1 MYQLIILLP
10 AGLDLQSFDEGW
22 PQFLDIAEQLP
33 GLIRESITR
42 FDQVLYGSETIQR
55 MYTFSFQDKKS
66 LEIALISEA
75 GQKAGNLLH
84 NLSGG
89 NITILTGGYQSDTL
103 DRIQSYSPPKE
114 I

>member
-10 AGLDLQSFDEGW
+10 AGLDLHSFDEGW
-22 PQFLDIAEQLP
+22 PQFLELAESLP

-42 FDQVLYGSETIQR
+42 FDQVIYGSENIQR
-55 MYTFSFQDKKS
+55 MYTFGFPDKKS
-66 LEIALISEA
+66 LESALVSES

-89 NITILTGGYQSDTL
+89 NITILTGDHQSDTL
-103 DRIQSYSPPKE
+103 ERIQSYSPPE
-114 I
+114 DN